1 MAERKRQISLQQGR
15 NPNSDAFEYDD
26 ACDPRHAA
34 FLRNKQA
41 KEAAKDIIANDF
53 EHANIIVPFVRVE
66 KATV

>member
-1 MAERKRQISLQQGR
+1 MAERKRQIALQQGR

-41 KEAAKDIIANDF
+41 KEAAKEIKTNDF
-53 EHANIIVPFVRVE
+53 EQFNVIVPFTRVE